1 MGVIKFIRNWT
12 LPVAMSVGAGL
23 YLIFAFTTA
32 LDKAGNA
39 MEPVFDFLLPVSVFF
54 TLFVTFCKVNFHN
67 LHPYRWHVSVVIF
80 QLLSVLVT
88 TGIILTFANT
98 GENKILWESVLI
110 CIIGPTAAAAPVV
123 TQKLGGGLDSMTSY
137 TLISSIVASISIPL
151 VFPFIENSASVPF
164 LSAFLVILK
173 KLSLVL
179 LLPLILGWTVRHH
192 VPRLYAWIDARP
204 NLGFYLWG
212 FGLSITTGITV
223 RNIVDSTAT
232 LGLLLF
238 IAVMSLAI
246 CIIQFAV
253 GRYLGHFFNARINSG
268 QALGQKN
275 TALAIWIATAYLNP
289 VSAVG
294 PGCYVLWQ
302 NIINSIQL
310 WDDRRKKEAAGE

>member
-1 MGVIKFIRNWT
+1 LTRDPT
-12 LPVAMSVGAGL
+12 SVSICGA
-23 YLIFAFTTA
+23 
-32 LDKAGNA
+32 
-39 MEPVFDFLLPVSVFF
+39 
-54 TLFVTFCKVNFHN
+54 
-67 LHPYRWHVSVVIF
+67 
-80 QLLSVLVT
+80 
-88 TGIILTFANT
+88 
-98 GENKILWESVLI
+98 
-110 CIIGPTAAAAPVV
+110 
-123 TQKLGGGLDSMTSY
+123 
-137 TLISSIVASISIPL
+137 
-151 VFPFIENSASVPF
+151 
-164 LSAFLVILK
+164 
-173 KLSLVL
+173 
-179 LLPLILGWTVRHH
+179 
-192 VPRLYAWIDARP
+192 
-204 NLGFYLWG
+204 

-310 WDDRRKKEAAGE
+310 WDDRRKKEAADASPND